1 MALDPEERKI
11 AALFAAFEEI
21 NGRVDKAVGRLE
33 HFVGHLD
40 AGVRQ
45 SVREAAVQE
54 LTGLSKHV
62 NNAQASLEGLRR
74 AAHWRQLLHGAGWSV
89 TAVLL
94 AFLASW
100 LYLPSS
106 AEMSR
111 LRAEE
116 RQLQVSIDQFGSRG
130 GRSQLV
136 PCGANK
142 EHLCVRVDPA
152 LGRYGESHDYFVV
165 HGY

>member
-1 MALDPEERKI
+1 
-11 AALFAAFEEI
+11 
-21 NGRVDKAVGRLE
+21 VDKAVGRLE

-54 LTGLSKHV
+54 LAGLSDH
-62 NNAQASLEGLRR
+62 AQRTIASLEDLRK
-74 AAHWRQLLHGAGWSV
+74 AADWRQLLYGAGWSV

-111 LRAEE
+111 LHAEA
-116 RQLQVSIDQFGSRG
+116 RQLQASIDQLASRG

-136 PCGANK
+136 PCGASK

-152 LGRYGESHDYFVV
+152 LGRYGETHDYFVV

>member
-1 MALDPEERKI
+1 MALGPEERKI

-21 NGRVDKAVGRLE
+21 NERVDKAVGRFE
-33 HFVGHLD
+33 RAVGGVD
-40 AGVRQ
+40 PAVRQ
-45 SVREAAVQE
+45 SVREAVTQE
-54 LTGLSKHV
+54 LTGLSDHV
-62 NNAQASLEGLRR
+62 KNAQASLQGLHR

-116 RQLQVSIDQFGSRG
+116 RQLQASIDRLASHG
-130 GRSQLV
+130 GRSQLM
-136 PCGANK
+136 PCGASK
-142 EHLCVRVDPA
+142 EHLCVRVEPA
-152 LGRYGESHDYFVV
+152 FGRYGDTRDYFVV

>member
-21 NGRVDKAVGRLE
+21 NGRVDKAVGRFE
-33 HFVGHLD
+33 RAVNGVD
-40 AGVRQ
+40 PAVRQ
-45 SVREAAVQE
+45 SVREAVAQE
-54 LTGLSKHV
+54 VDGLSEHV
-62 NNAQASLEGLRR
+62 MKAKASLESLHR
-74 AAHWRQLLHGAGWSV
+74 AATWRQLVYGVGWSV

-94 AFLASW
+94 AFVASW

-106 AEMSR
+106 AEMNR
-111 LRAEE
+111 LRAEA
-116 RQLQVSIDQFGSRG
+116 RQLQASIDQLASSG
-130 GRSQLV
+130 GRSQLM
-136 PCGANK
+136 PCGATR

-152 LGRYGESHDYFVV
+152 LGRYGETRDYFVV

>member
-21 NGRVDKAVGRLE
+21 NGRLDKAVGRFE
-33 HFVGHLD
+33 RAVGGVD
-40 AGVRQ
+40 PAVRQ

-54 LTGLSKHV
+54 FAGLSDQ
-62 NNAQASLEGLRR
+62 AQRTIASLEDLRK
-74 AAHWRQLLHGAGWSV
+74 AADWRQLLYGAGWSV

-106 AEMSR
+106 TEMSR

-116 RQLQVSIDQFGSRG
+116 RQLQASIDQLGSHG

-136 PCGANK
+136 PCGASK

>member
-1 MALDPEERKI
+1 MALDPEQRKI

-21 NGRVDKAVGRLE
+21 NGRVDKAIGRFERAVGG
-33 HFVGHLD
+33 VD
-40 AGVRQ
+40 SAVRQ
-45 SVREAAVQE
+45 SVREAVAQE
-54 LTGLSKHV
+54 VGGLSEHV
-62 NNAQASLEGLRR
+62 MKAKASLEALHR
-74 AAHWRQLLHGAGWSV
+74 AANWRQLLHGSGWSV

-116 RQLQVSIDQFGSRG
+116 RRLQTSIEQLASRG
-130 GRSQLV
+130 GKSQLM
-136 PCGANK
+136 PCGVSN

>member
-33 HFVGHLD
+33 RAVSGVD
-40 AGVRQ
+40 PAVRQ
-45 SVREAAVQE
+45 SVREAVAQE
-54 LTGLSKHV
+54 VGGLSEHV
-62 NNAQASLEGLRR
+62 MKAKASLEDLHR
-74 AAHWRQLLHGAGWSV
+74 AANWRQLLHGAGWSV

-94 AFLASW
+94 AFMASW

-111 LRAEE
+111 LRAEQQ
-116 RQLQVSIDQFGSRG
+116 QLQASIDQLGSHG
-130 GRSQLV
+130 GRSQLM
-136 PCGANK
+136 PCGASK
-142 EHLCVRVDPA
+142 EHLCVRVEPA
-152 LGRYGESHDYFVV
+152 LGRYGENHDYFVV

>member
-21 NGRVDKAVGRLE
+21 NGRVDKAVSRFE
-33 HFVGHLD
+33 RAVG
-40 AGVRQ
+40 GVDSAARQ
-45 SVREAAVQE
+45 SVREAVTQE
-54 LTGLSKHV
+54 LAGLSD
-62 NNAQASLEGLRR
+62 QIQMTTASLHGLRK
-74 AAHWRQLLHGAGWSV
+74 AADWRQLLLGVGLSLVVVAL
-89 TAVLL
+89 T
-94 AFLASW
+94 FLGSW

-111 LRAEE
+111 LRADE
-116 RQLQVSIDQFGSRG
+116 RQLQASIDQLGSHG
-130 GRSQLV
+130 GRSQLM
-136 PCGANK
+136 PCGASK

-152 LGRYGESHDYFVV
+152 LGRYGETHDYFVV

>member
-21 NGRVDKAVGRLE
+21 NGRVDKAVGRFE
-33 HFVGHLD
+33 RAVGGVD
-40 AGVRQ
+40 SVVRQ
-45 SVREAAVQE
+45 SVREAVSHEVGA
-54 LTGLSKHV
+54 LSDHV
-62 NNAQASLEGLRR
+62 MKAKASLEDLLR
-74 AAHWRQLLHGAGWSV
+74 AADWRQLLHGAGWSV

-94 AFLASW
+94 AFFASW

-106 AEMSR
+106 TELSR

-116 RQLQVSIDQFGSRG
+116 RQLQASIDQLASHG
-130 GRSQLV
+130 GRSQLM
-136 PCGANK
+136 PCGASK

-152 LGRYGESHDYFVV
+152 LGRYGETHDYFVV